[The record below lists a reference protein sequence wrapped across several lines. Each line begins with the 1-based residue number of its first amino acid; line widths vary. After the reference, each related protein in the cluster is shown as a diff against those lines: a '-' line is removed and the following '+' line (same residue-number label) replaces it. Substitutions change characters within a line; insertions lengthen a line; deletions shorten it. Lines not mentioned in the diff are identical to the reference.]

1 MKRKNVIIVIVLSII
16 TFLVILRFMNPP
28 NSNQNSID
36 SWVGEYSFEEYTPPN
51 IGRMY
56 YVTIY
61 EDDGLYARIK
71 VDGFQT
77 LLRLKTRVVN
87 NGDEILFEFIDY
99 YEDEDRNSITLNEG
113 DILLR
118 FQSQNDGLITL
129 WEKLQP
135 VVTKNQEPGV
145 YFKRIIN

>member
-1 MKRKNVIIVIVLSII
+1 
-16 TFLVILRFMNPP
+16 MNPP
-28 NSNQNSID
+28 DSNQNSID

-77 LLRLKTRVVN
+77 LLRLK
-87 NGDEILFEFIDY
+87 
-99 YEDEDRNSITLNEG
+99 
-113 DILLR
+113 ILLR

>member
-1 MKRKNVIIVIVLSII
+1 MVIVLSII
-16 TFLVILRFMNPP
+16 TLLVILRFTNPP
-28 NSNQNSID
+28 NSMD

-61 EDDGLYARIK
+61 EDDGLYAHIK

-77 LLRLKTRVVN
+77 LLRLKTKVVN

-118 FQSQNDGLITL
+118 FQRQNDGLITL

-135 VVTKNQEPGV
+135 VVTKNEEPGV